1 MRITKDEIAELLEEN
16 GDPGTAHRAR
26 ATLPDEVDTVRDDG
40 LLATLGVDVDELLDQ
55 V

>member
-1 MRITKDEIAELLEEN
+1 MKITKGELAALLEEH

-26 ATLPDEVDTVRDDG
+26 ATLPDEVDTERDDR
-40 LLATLGVDVDELLDQ
+40 LLTTLGVDVTDLRDQ